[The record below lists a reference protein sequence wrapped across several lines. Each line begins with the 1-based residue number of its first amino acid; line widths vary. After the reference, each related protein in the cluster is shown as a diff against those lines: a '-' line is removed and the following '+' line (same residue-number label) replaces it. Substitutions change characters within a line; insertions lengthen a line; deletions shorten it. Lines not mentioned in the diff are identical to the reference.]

1 MQNKTNNQLNFLLIT
16 TTRKDLNSKNT
27 TFDTRHPVYLYDATD
42 NYYDIRIQV
51 MPFIFFLSSLDD
63 TGLESIHNCNL
74 DKKMGNEILDRQMII
89 FEKEDPSQK
98 IFDIR
103 YSSLG
108 TCFTIKIIGTSQYV
122 IYKETT
128 IVKFHNNIKCKMFGN
143 QPILSNLATNKFKIK
158 NNKFLSFISTVLNG
172 RFKKENVSSVIATI
186 FYSISPKSPKAQRND
201 FLKHINP
208 NNTLEGVFEQVGGT
222 LCVYKGYGGFAYNGI
237 PCIGFVWFHNNFDLI
252 MNLSSTIELDATFT
266 ILKPFVFSIPQ
277 LIYRNTGFP
286 LALIVGPSESSDFY
300 SLFFESLKVLDLNND
315 IFSEFIQK
323 SYLTDQHPSFKKLG
337 KKYNL
342 SIYHCYVHLIRNCG
356 AKSALSLIIREMLF
370 CTSEEEFKKNKKKW
384 KSLFNELTKD
394 TRSSALRHQ
403 KLFENIINCKP
414 KYAPLFMRMNDSVP
428 TTTNHSESF
437 HHCLNE
443 SVSHTTTKMM
453 TRIALLAQRIKDRL
467 INVNES
473 ILRNFKNYVKD
484 LKKKANDHVHA
495 HPEDADKFSCSSC
508 SCPNY
513 LYYSLLFGDDVPCIH
528 QIFNNKWNQ
537 PKVWHRWFDGKQIVL
552 NNIQTELAVKE
563 LDQVLNFEEEEKNE
577 TSGEN
582 GISEKVDIIEPNK
595 YDEKYAQLIY
605 ECLHQLK
612 AVMSIDYVEVAA
624 IAMQVQESML
634 NDPKLLEEKERSPDH
649 FYTLMQIRIWKKA
662 YIKKNML
669 SLF

>member
-1 MQNKTNNQLNFLLIT
+1 
-16 TTRKDLNSKNT
+16 
-27 TFDTRHPVYLYDATD
+27 
-42 NYYDIRIQV
+42 
-51 MPFIFFLSSLDD
+51 
-63 TGLESIHNCNL
+63 
-74 DKKMGNEILDRQMII
+74 
-89 FEKEDPSQK
+89 
-98 IFDIR
+98 
-103 YSSLG
+103 
-108 TCFTIKIIGTSQYV
+108 
-122 IYKETT
+122 
-128 IVKFHNNIKCKMFGN
+128 
-143 QPILSNLATNKFKIK
+143 
-158 NNKFLSFISTVLNG
+158 
-172 RFKKENVSSVIATI
+172 
-186 FYSISPKSPKAQRND
+186 
-201 FLKHINP
+201 
-208 NNTLEGVFEQVGGT
+208 
-222 LCVYKGYGGFAYNGI
+222 
-237 PCIGFVWFHNNFDLI
+237 
-252 MNLSSTIELDATFT
+252 
-266 ILKPFVFSIPQ
+266 
-277 LIYRNTGFP
+277 
-286 LALIVGPSESSDFY
+286 
-300 SLFFESLKVLDLNND
+300 
-315 IFSEFIQK
+315 
-323 SYLTDQHPSFKKLG
+323 
-337 KKYNL
+337 
-342 SIYHCYVHLIRNCG
+342 
-356 AKSALSLIIREMLF
+356 
-370 CTSEEEFKKNKKKW
+370 
-384 KSLFNELTKD
+384 
-394 TRSSALRHQ
+394 
-403 KLFENIINCKP
+403 
-414 KYAPLFMRMNDSVP
+414 MNDSVP